1 MILSERIDRLALTLK
16 GKDAAEFNGTVR
28 ELIDLVEKTHTE
40 KPCAEDVGALEKMLE
55 ENPSLW
61 FLAFDLAN
69 HVEDKV
75 LQQMVPANP
84 ARPSLKI
91 RLKEL
96 RRELGYEEVPA
107 LERLLIEQVALC
119 WLQHNLVE
127 MRHAIAMNKSI
138 TLDQGMYWDRK
149 LAASQRRYLRA
160 CETLA
165 RVRKLTGATVQV
177 NIGERQI
184 NLAGDLSISRKGEP
198 GDVREVAQELPE
210 EG

>member
-1 MILSERIDRLALTLK
+1 
-16 GKDAAEFNGTVR
+16 
-28 ELIDLVEKTHTE
+28 
-40 KPCAEDVGALEKMLE
+40 
-55 ENPSLW
+55 
-61 FLAFDLAN
+61 
-69 HVEDKV
+69 
-75 LQQMVPANP
+75 
-84 ARPSLKI
+84 
-91 RLKEL
+91 
-96 RRELGYEEVPA
+96 
-107 LERLLIEQVALC
+107 
-119 WLQHNLVE
+119 
-127 MRHAIAMNKSI
+127 MNKSI